1 MSESVRRR
9 WRAWSFGLVLLPAT
23 LLAQDRQITG
33 RVTRANGGTA
43 VADAEVAVIGTTR
56 YPSVRTTAEGRFTV
70 RAPAGDT
77 RLQVRAIGYARQ
89 EVAVTAAEASVDVV
103 IEQDVFKLSEV
114 VVTGQA
120 TNVERRSATTRSRT

>member
-9 WRAWSFGLVLLPAT
+9 WRAWSFGLLLLPAT
-23 LLAQDRQITG
+23 LFAQDRQITG

-43 VADAEVAVIGTTR
+43 VADAEVAVAGNTR
-56 YPSVRTTAEGRFTV
+56 YPSARTNAEGRFTL

-89 EVAVTAAEASVDVV
+89 
-103 IEQDVFKLSEV
+103 
-114 VVTGQA
+114 
-120 TNVERRSATTRSRT
+120 